1 MSKFSEKLKQLRKD
15 NGLSVNDVIEKLNAR
30 GVEIGVKAFYHWE
43 AGRRMPDADEF
54 IYLCEIYGVE
64 SFSVFDEETE
74 KAPAPEEAEADGYE
88 AILSGLTNM
97 LQRMG
102 WIREDGD
109 ISLEDKRFLLAVA
122 SMLNTYFE
130 EHR

>member
-54 IYLCEIYGVE
+54 ISLCEIYGVE

-74 KAPAPEEAEADGYE
+74 KAPAPEEAEEKEVILLDETNAVLVEMGYIHKGE
-88 AILSGLTNM
+88 QLSDSDLAFLEHIGGLMNAWFS
-97 LQRMG
+97 RKN
-102 WIREDGD
+102 
-109 ISLEDKRFLLAVA
+109 S
-122 SMLNTYFE
+122 
-130 EHR
+130 